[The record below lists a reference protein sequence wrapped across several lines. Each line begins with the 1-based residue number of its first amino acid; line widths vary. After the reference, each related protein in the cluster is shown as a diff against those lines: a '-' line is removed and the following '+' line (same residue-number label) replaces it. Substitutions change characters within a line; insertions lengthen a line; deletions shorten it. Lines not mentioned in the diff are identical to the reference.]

1 MRVTGDAEKS
11 NQLPAFKNQRRRVVE
26 STFSTARGVRVTI
39 LLLAAAFLQACGGG
53 GGGGSNP
60 AEATLTVA
68 RSSLV
73 FDAEHGDEAQS
84 QAIQGS
90 LTGVQSPL
98 TVLIEYTNR
107 GIGSASFSSTSTTTG
122 ELTVTPKPSADL
134 APGVYA
140 DTITVR
146 ACYDAACSRQAAGS
160 PRQVDVSYTVRPAA
174 PAPVLAASERGI
186 AFAAVPGG
194 QRLSHSVIITEA
206 TGASSGWLAGSDAAW
221 LTVTPS
227 GSIGGALV
235 LSADPSILADGT
247 HLATV
252 TVRSNGG
259 NAVRDE
265 ILRVGLY
272 KSGVAPADR
281 LAEPLGTSGGTS
293 LVSDPVRPLVYVAYG
308 NTLAAQHFH
317 TGARVGTITLPSS
330 NVLTLAV
337 SDDGRSLYSLNRDA
351 STTSVTVVDLD
362 TFQMSGQLQGLQFQ
376 GVGGM
381 TFSRVAGQPVLI
393 LNEGSGFTAGPPII
407 SAESGVQ
414 IGAVNGLHGWDFTTF
429 KSAHGGV
436 VYSAEMGITGGG
448 LRTTRI
454 QLRAN
459 SHSVYATITQTPPEN
474 VVSGLTDYAA
484 HPDGSKVILS
494 YYGSSLRQAVFTGT
508 SLLWQGG
515 LPGTGVSATDIEFLA
530 DGRCVTVSG
539 NTLRLYALDNTV
551 QFQWVGPTSGT
562 SPFGGYSGTIRVSS
576 DGLRLLGNG
585 VFVDLPPR

>member
-1 MRVTGDAEKS
+1 M
-11 NQLPAFKNQRRRVVE
+11 E
-26 STFSTARGVRVTI
+26 STFRMACSLRVSI

-53 GGGGSNP
+53 SN
-60 AEATLTVA
+60 ADEATLTVTS
-68 RSSLV
+68 SSLV
-73 FDAEHGDEAQS
+73 FDAEQGDEAPS
-84 QAIQGS
+84 QVIQGS
-90 LTGVQSPL
+90 LTGAQSPL

-107 GIGSASFSSTSTTTG
+107 GISSSYFLSTGATTG
-122 ELTVTPKPSADL
+122 ELTVRPKPPTGL
-134 APGVYA
+134 APGVYT

-174 PAPVLAASERGI
+174 PAPVLEASERGI

-194 QRLSHSVIITEA
+194 QRLSHSVTITES
-206 TGASSGWLAGSDAAW
+206 TGASSGWSAGSDAAW

-235 LSADPSILADGT
+235 LSADPSTLADGT
-247 HLATV
+247 YLATV

-265 ILRVGLY
+265 TLRVGLY
-272 KSGVAPADR
+272 KSGVAPAAR
-281 LAEPLGTSGGTS
+281 LAEPLGTPGGTS

-308 NTLAAQHFH
+308 STLAAQHFH
-317 TGARVGTITLPSS
+317 TGARVGTITLPSG
-330 NVLTLAV
+330 NLTSLVV
-337 SDDGRSLYSLNRDA
+337 SDDGRNLYSLNRGV
-351 STTSVTVVDLD
+351 STTNITIIDLD
-362 TFQMSGQLQGLQFQ
+362 TFQVSGQLQGSQFQ
-376 GVGGM
+376 GVGHM
-381 TFSRVAGQPVLI
+381 AFSRVAGQPVLI
-393 LNEGSGFTAGPPII
+393 LNEGPSSFTAGPPII
-407 SAESGVQ
+407 NAESGAQ
-414 IGAVNGLHGWDFTTF
+414 IGAVNGLYGWDFTTF
-429 KSAHGGV
+429 SSAHGGV
-436 VYSAEMGITGGG
+436 VYSTEMGITGGG
-448 LRTTRI
+448 LKTTRI

-459 SHSVYATITQTPPEN
+459 SHRVYTTITQSPPRDA
-474 VVSGLTDYAA
+474 VSGLHDYAA

-494 YYGSSLRQAVFTGT
+494 YAYFSLRQAVFTGT
-508 SLLWQGG
+508 SLDWWST
-515 LPGTGVSATDIEFLA
+515 LPSTGEGAQDVEFLT
-530 DGRCVTVSG
+530 DGRCVTVSD